1 MFSPRKVFSYFWMFI
16 KPYKVAFF
24 SSLFFNIGR
33 LLFTTIL
40 GGLVYKELIDLL
52 NNSNLPIDARYSVA
66 MSLVTALG
74 ISFITAMICSRY
86 TEFLFARMLPRAS
99 KDIYDFTF
107 SKLIQHSYGFYA
119 NNFTGGLVAKTKR
132 LARSFDVVINVMV
145 LNFWSTLFI
154 LVSSVVMLSLQSKTI
169 GLYFFIWVLVYIFII
184 TIFVRQKIGLD
195 IKKAAADTKLTS
207 TLADSLS
214 NMLTIKIFSAPT
226 KEFKVF
232 QNATEN
238 LKNRLYISQKF
249 SAVRHAT
256 QAVLMSGFHV
266 WILFT
271 MIRLWQAGEITVG
284 VFVMVY
290 VYLISIIDR
299 IWDLSSGLT
308 NFMEALTDA
317 GEVVEIFEKDIEV
330 KDPSAP
336 EVSRMQ
342 SGEIEFKDVSFG
354 YRAGDSVLVDFNL
367 KIRKGEKIGMV
378 GRSGSGKSTITK
390 LLLRFAD
397 VDNGQILI
405 DGQDI
410 RNVTQDDLRKAISY
424 IPQEPVL
431 FHRTIKENIG
441 YAKDDA
447 TDVEVVRAAQ
457 KAHAH
462 GFIERL
468 ANGYDTLVGERGIK
482 LSGGERQRV
491 AIARAILKDA
501 PILVLDE
508 ATSAL
513 DSESEAYIQESLA
526 TLMQDKTSIVVA
538 HRLSTIQK
546 MDRIIVLDQGQIIED
561 GTHADLLALGGAY
574 ANLWNRQTGGFLEE

>member
-1 MFSPRKVFSYFWMFI
+1 MFKTRKVFSYLWMFAR
-16 KPYKVAFF
+16 PYKTALF
-24 SSLFFNIGR
+24 SSLFFTLGR
-33 LLFTTIL
+33 LFFTTTV
-40 GGLVYKELIDLL
+40 GGVVYKELIDLL
-52 NNSNLPIDARYSVA
+52 NNSELGIDARYQIA
-66 MSLVTALG
+66 FSLVVALG
-74 ISFITAMICSRY
+74 VSFVTGMFCSRY
-86 TEFLFARMLPRAS
+86 TEFLFARTMPKAS

-107 SKLIQHSYGFYA
+107 SKLTAHSYNFYA

-132 LARSFDVVINVMV
+132 LVRAFDVVVGVLI
-145 LNFWSTLFI
+145 LNFWSTLFV
-154 LVSSVVMLSLQSKTI
+154 LVSSVVMLSFQSRLI
-169 GLYFFIWVLVYIFII
+169 SFYFLIWVSVYVLII

-195 IKKAAADTKLTS
+195 IKKAAADTKLTA

-214 NMLTIKIFSAPT
+214 NMLTVKIFSASS
-226 KEFKVF
+226 KEFSVF
-232 QNATEN
+232 QSVTEN
-238 LKNRLYISQKF
+238 LKNRLYISQRF
-249 SAVRHAT
+249 SAIRHAF
-256 QAVLMSGFHV
+256 QAILMSGFHI
-266 WILFT
+266 WILLT
-271 MIRLWQAGEITVG
+271 MIRLWQMGEITVG

-330 KDPSAP
+330 KDPQNP
-336 EVSRMQ
+336 EPAQ
-342 SGEIEFKDVSFG
+342 ITKGEIVFENVSFG
-354 YRAGDSVLVDFNL
+354 YRSGDSLLVDFNL
-367 KIRKGEKIGMV
+367 HIQPGEKLGIV

-390 LLLRFAD
+390 LLLRF
-397 VDNGQILI
+397 VDIDAGTITI

-410 RNVTQDDLRKAISY
+410 RNITQDDLRKAVSY

-441 YAKDDA
+441 YAKELS
-447 TDVEVVRAAQ
+447 TDMDIIRAAK

-462 GFIERL
+462 DFISRL
-468 ANGYDTLVGERGIK
+468 SQGYDTLVGERGIK

-513 DSESEAYIQESLA
+513 DSESEAFIQEALEG
-526 TLMQDKTSIVVA
+526 LMKGKTTIVVA
-538 HRLSTIQK
+538 HRLSTIQR
-546 MDRIIVLDQGQIIED
+546 MDRIIVLDQGQIIEE
-561 GTHADLLALGGAY
+561 GSHAELLAKGGAY
-574 ANLWNRQTGGFLEE
+574 AHLWDRQTGGFLEE